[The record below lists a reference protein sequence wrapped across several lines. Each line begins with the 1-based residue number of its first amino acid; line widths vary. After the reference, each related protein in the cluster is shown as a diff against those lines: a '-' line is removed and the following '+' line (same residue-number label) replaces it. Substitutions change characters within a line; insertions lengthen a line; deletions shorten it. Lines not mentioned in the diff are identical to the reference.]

1 MPVKTAYIELNT
13 KGETE
18 MYDLTSQVQG
28 HVKAGGL
35 KDGIVTVSLIGSTGS
50 ISTIEFEDGL
60 RQDIKE
66 VLERI
71 IPKGPY
77 HHDAAWGDGNGHA
90 HLRST
95 LMGTGQAFPFKDG
108 KLLIGTWQQIVFIDF
123 DNRRRE
129 RQIVVQMVGE

>member
-1 MPVKTAYIELNT
+1 MTVKSASIELNT

-18 MYDLTSQVQG
+18 MYDLTSQIQG
-28 HVKAGGL
+28 HLKASGL
-35 KDGIVTVSLIGSTGS
+35 MDGIVTVSLIGSTGS
-50 ISTIEFEDGL
+50 ISTIEFEGGL
-60 RQDIKE
+60 RQDMKE
-66 VLERI
+66 VLERMV
-71 IPKGPY
+71 PRGHY

-95 LMGTGQAFPFKDG
+95 LIGTSQTFPFREG

-123 DNRRRE
+123 DNRGRQ

>member
-1 MPVKTAYIELNT
+1 MSVKSATIELNT

-18 MYDLTSQVQG
+18 MYDLTSQVQS
-28 HVKAGGL
+28 HLKASGL

-66 VLERI
+66 VLERM
-71 IPKGPY
+71 IPKGHY

-95 LMGTGQAFPFKDG
+95 LIGTSQTFPFKEG

-123 DNRRRE
+123 DNRRRQ

>member
-1 MPVKTAYIELNT
+1 MPVQSAVIELST
-13 KGETE
+13 KGECE
-18 MYDLTSQVQG
+18 MYDLTSQVMS
-28 HVKAGGL
+28 HLKASGL
-35 KDGIVTVSLIGSTGS
+35 KDGIVTVSLIGSTGG

-71 IPKGPY
+71 VPQGHY

-95 LMGTGQAFPFKDG
+95 LVGTSRTFPFKGG

-123 DNRRRE
+123 DNRRRQ